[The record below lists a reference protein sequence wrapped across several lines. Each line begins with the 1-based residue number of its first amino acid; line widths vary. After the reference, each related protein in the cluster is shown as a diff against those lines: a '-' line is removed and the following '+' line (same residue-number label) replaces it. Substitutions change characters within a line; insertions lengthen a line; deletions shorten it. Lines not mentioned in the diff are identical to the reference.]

1 MTEKTYTL
9 RGLTAEDV
17 FPMLKII
24 SGIGLKE
31 FKSCFD
37 SAELR
42 DAIKNMSQ
50 GKKEGKKEGKEEG
63 KEEGET
69 VDTTAVG
76 LMVAADIA
84 SIIFANLPECKDDI
98 YQLLSG
104 LSGME
109 KKEIAELPMNVFLA
123 MIVDV
128 IKKEEF
134 KDFFQDVAGLFS

>member
-50 GKKEGKKEGKEEG
+50 GKKDGKEEG

>member
-31 FKSCFD
+31 FKSCFE
-37 SAELR
+37 SEELR
-42 DAIKNMSQ
+42 TAIRNMSS
-50 GKKEGKKEGKEEG
+50 EKEEG
-63 KEEGET
+63 AEI
-69 VDTTAVG
+69 DTTALG

-84 SIIFANLPECKDDI
+84 SIIFANLPKCKDDI

-104 LSGME
+104 LSGMN
-109 KKEIAELPMNVFLA
+109 KKEIAALPMNVFLS
-123 MIVDV
+123 MIIDV

-134 KDFFQDVAGLFS
+134 KDFFQDVVGLFN

>member
-31 FKSCFD
+31 FKGCLENE
-37 SAELR
+37 ELR
-42 DAIKNMSQ
+42 TAIRNMNAEK
-50 GKKEGKKEGKEEG
+50 GEGAEGAEI
-63 KEEGET
+63 
-69 VDTTAVG
+69 DITALG
-76 LMVAADIA
+76 LMVAADVA
-84 SIIFANLPECKDDI
+84 SIIFANLPKCKDDI

-104 LSGME
+104 LSGMS
-109 KKEIAELPMNVFLA
+109 KKEIAALPMNVFLS
-123 MIVDV
+123 MIIDV

-134 KDFFQDVAGLFS
+134 KDFFKDAAGLFS

>member
-42 DAIKNMSQ
+42 DEIKNMSQ
-50 GKKEGKKEGKEEG
+50 G

-69 VDTTAVG
+69 VDRTAVG
-76 LMVAADIA
+76 LMIAADIA
-84 SIIFANLPECKDDI
+84 SIIFANLPKCKDDI

-104 LSGME
+104 LSGMK

>member
-50 GKKEGKKEGKEEG
+50 GK
-63 KEEGET
+63 EEGET

-84 SIIFANLPECKDDI
+84 SIIFANLPKCKDDI

-104 LSGME
+104 LSGMK

>member
-1 MTEKTYTL
+1 MTAKTYTL

-31 FKSCFD
+31 LKSCFD

-50 GKKEGKKEGKEEG
+50 GK
-63 KEEGET
+63 EEGET
-69 VDTTAVG
+69 VDRTAVG
-76 LMVAADIA
+76 LMIAADIA
-84 SIIFANLPECKDDI
+84 SIIFANLPKCKDDI

-104 LSGME
+104 LSGMK

>member
-31 FKSCFD
+31 FKGCFEND
-37 SAELR
+37 DLKA
-42 DAIKNMSQ
+42 AIRNMNT
-50 GKKEGKKEGKEEG
+50 EKEEG
-63 KEEGET
+63 AEI
-69 VDTTAVG
+69 DTTALG

-84 SIIFANLPECKDDI
+84 SIIFANIPKCKDDI

-104 LSGME
+104 LSGMT
-109 KKEIAELPMNVFLA
+109 KKEIAALPMNVFLP

-128 IKKEEF
+128 VKKEEF
-134 KDFFQDVAGLFS
+134 KDFFKDVAGLFS

>member
-50 GKKEGKKEGKEEG
+50 G

>member
-1 MTEKTYTL
+1 MTKKTYTL

-31 FKSCFD
+31 LKSCFD

-50 GKKEGKKEGKEEG
+50 G

-84 SIIFANLPECKDDI
+84 SIIFANLPKCKDDI

-104 LSGME
+104 LSGMK

>member
-50 GKKEGKKEGKEEG
+50 GKKKGK
-63 KEEGET
+63 T

-84 SIIFANLPECKDDI
+84 SIIFANLPKCKDDI

-109 KKEIAELPMNVFLA
+109 KEEIAELPMNVFLA

>member
-31 FKSCFD
+31 FKGCFENE
-37 SAELR
+37 ELR
-42 DAIKNMSQ
+42 TAIRNMNA
-50 GKKEGKKEGKEEG
+50 EKEEG
-63 KEEGET
+63 AEI
-69 VDTTAVG
+69 DTTALG
-76 LMVAADIA
+76 LMVAADVA
-84 SIIFANLPECKDDI
+84 SIIFANLPKCKDDI

-104 LSGME
+104 LSGMS
-109 KKEIAELPMNVFLA
+109 KKEVAALPMNVFLS

-134 KDFFQDVAGLFS
+134 KDFFKDAAGLFS

>member
-50 GKKEGKKEGKEEG
+50 GKED
-63 KEEGET
+63 GEA
-69 VDTTAVG
+69 VDTTAIG
-76 LMVAADIA
+76 LMVAADVA
-84 SIIFANLPECKDDI
+84 SIIFANLPKCKDDI

-104 LSGME
+104 LSGM
-109 KKEIAELPMNVFLA
+109 KKTEIAELPMNVFLA

>member
-31 FKSCFD
+31 FKSCFE
-37 SAELR
+37 SAELKA
-42 DAIKNMSQ
+42 AIRNMNAE
-50 GKKEGKKEGKEEG
+50 KEDGAG
-63 KEEGET
+63 
-69 VDTTAVG
+69 VDTTALG

-84 SIIFANLPECKDDI
+84 SIIFANLSKCKADI
-98 YQLLSG
+98 YLLLSG
-104 LSGME
+104 LSGMSI
-109 KKEIAELPMNVFLA
+109 KEIAELPMNVFLS
-123 MIVDV
+123 MIIDV

-134 KDFFQDVAGLFS
+134 KDFFQDAAGLFS

>member
-1 MTEKTYTL
+1 MTEKTYIL

-50 GKKEGKKEGKEEG
+50 GKEEG
-63 KEEGET
+63 KT

-84 SIIFANLPECKDDI
+84 SIIFANLPKCKDDI

-104 LSGME
+104 LSGMK

-134 KDFFQDVAGLFS
+134 KDFFQDVAELFS

>member
-31 FKSCFD
+31 LKSCFD

-50 GKKEGKKEGKEEG
+50 G

-84 SIIFANLPECKDDI
+84 SIIFANLPKCKDDI

-104 LSGME
+104 LSGMK

>member
-50 GKKEGKKEGKEEG
+50 GKED
-63 KEEGET
+63 GEA
-69 VDTTAVG
+69 VDTKAIG
-76 LMVAADIA
+76 LMVAADVA
-84 SIIFANLPECKDDI
+84 SIIFANLPKCKDDI

-104 LSGME
+104 LSGMK

>member
-31 FKSCFD
+31 FKRCFE
-37 SAELR
+37 SEELR
-42 DAIKNMSQ
+42 DAIKNMSAE
-50 GKKEGKKEGKEEG
+50 KEDGTEI
-63 KEEGET
+63 
-69 VDTTAVG
+69 DTTAVG
-76 LMVAADIA
+76 LMVAVDVA
-84 SIIFANLPECKDDI
+84 SVVFANLPKCKDDI

-104 LSGME
+104 LSGMT
-109 KKEIAELPMNVFLA
+109 KKEIAALPMNVFLA

>member
-1 MTEKTYTL
+1 
-9 RGLTAEDV
+9 
-17 FPMLKII
+17 MLKII

-31 FKSCFD
+31 LKSCFD

-50 GKKEGKKEGKEEG
+50 GK
-63 KEEGET
+63 EEGET

-76 LMVAADIA
+76 LMVAVDIA
-84 SIIFANLPECKDDI
+84 SIIFANLPKCKDDI

-104 LSGME
+104 LSGM
-109 KKEIAELPMNVFLA
+109 KQKEIAELPMNVFLA

>member
-31 FKSCFD
+31 FKSCFENE
-37 SAELR
+37 ELR
-42 DAIKNMSQ
+42 TAIRNMNA
-50 GKKEGKKEGKEEG
+50 EKEEG
-63 KEEGET
+63 AEI
-69 VDTTAVG
+69 DTTALG
-76 LMVAADIA
+76 LMVAADVA
-84 SIIFANLPECKDDI
+84 SIIFANVPKCKDDI

-104 LSGME
+104 LSGMS
-109 KKEIAELPMNVFLA
+109 KKEIAALPMNVFLS

-134 KDFFQDVAGLFS
+134 KDFFKDAAGLFS

>member
-50 GKKEGKKEGKEEG
+50 GKEEG

-69 VDTTAVG
+69 VDRTAVG

-84 SIIFANLPECKDDI
+84 SIIFANLPQCKDDI

-104 LSGME
+104 LSGM
-109 KKEIAELPMNVFLA
+109 KKEEIAELPMNVFLA

>member
-31 FKSCFD
+31 FKSCFE

-50 GKKEGKKEGKEEG
+50 GK
-63 KEEGET
+63 EEGEA
-69 VDTTAVG
+69 VDATAVG

-84 SIIFANLPECKDDI
+84 SIIFANLPKCKDDI

-104 LSGME
+104 LSGMK

>member
-31 FKSCFD
+31 FKSCFENEELRTAIRNMNAEKEE
-37 SAELR
+37 SAE
-42 DAIKNMSQ
+42 I
-50 GKKEGKKEGKEEG
+50 
-63 KEEGET
+63 
-69 VDTTAVG
+69 DTTALG
-76 LMVAADIA
+76 LMVAADVA
-84 SIIFANLPECKDDI
+84 SIIFANVPKCKDDI

-104 LSGME
+104 LSGMS
-109 KKEIAELPMNVFLA
+109 KKEIAALPMNVFLS

-128 IKKEEF
+128 VKKEEF
-134 KDFFQDVAGLFS
+134 KDFFGDVAGLFR

>member
-31 FKSCFD
+31 LKSCFD

-50 GKKEGKKEGKEEG
+50 G

-84 SIIFANLPECKDDI
+84 SIIFANLPKCKDDI

-104 LSGME
+104 LSGM
-109 KKEIAELPMNVFLA
+109 KQKEIAELPMNVFLA

-134 KDFFQDVAGLFS
+134 KDFFFFVSGLFS

>member
-50 GKKEGKKEGKEEG
+50 GKED
-63 KEEGET
+63 GEA

-84 SIIFANLPECKDDI
+84 SIIFANLPKCKEDI

-104 LSGME
+104 LSGMK
-109 KKEIAELPMNVFLA
+109 KKEIAELPMNIFLA
-123 MIVDV
+123 MIIDV

>member
-50 GKKEGKKEGKEEG
+50 GKKEGKK
-63 KEEGET
+63 EGET

>member
-50 GKKEGKKEGKEEG
+50 GKED
-63 KEEGET
+63 GEA

-84 SIIFANLPECKDDI
+84 SIIFANLPRCKDDI

-104 LSGME
+104 LSGM
-109 KKEIAELPMNVFLA
+109 KKQEIAELPMNIFLA
-123 MIVDV
+123 MIIDV

>member
-31 FKSCFD
+31 FKGCFENE
-37 SAELR
+37 ELR
-42 DAIKNMSQ
+42 GAIKNMT
-50 GKKEGKKEGKEEG
+50 EKEEG
-63 KEEGET
+63 AEGAEI
-69 VDTTAVG
+69 DTTALG

-84 SIIFANLPECKDDI
+84 SIIFANLPKCKDDI

-104 LSGME
+104 LSGMS
-109 KKEIAELPMNVFLA
+109 KKEIAALPMNVFLA
-123 MIVDV
+123 MIVEV
-128 IKKEEF
+128 VKKEEF
-134 KDFFQDVAGLFS
+134 KDFFKDAAGLFS

>member
-31 FKSCFD
+31 FKSCFENE
-37 SAELR
+37 ELR
-42 DAIKNMSQ
+42 TAIRNMNA
-50 GKKEGKKEGKEEG
+50 EKEEG
-63 KEEGET
+63 AEI
-69 VDTTAVG
+69 DTTALG
-76 LMVAADIA
+76 LMVAADVA
-84 SIIFANLPECKDDI
+84 SIIFANVPKCKDDI

-104 LSGME
+104 LSGMS
-109 KKEIAELPMNVFLA
+109 KKEIAALPMNVFLS

-128 IKKEEF
+128 VKKEEF
-134 KDFFQDVAGLFS
+134 KDFFGDVAGLFR